1 MAAFDELPLG
11 PPVDCRFFLT
21 DVPTGGLN
29 EVSSEWVPLP
39 RALDA
44 SSVDMV
50 ECVRLVDGTDV
61 GDDFSVFATVKL
73 EVIVVVAGILSE
85 VAVVSTVPRNSAL

>member
-1 MAAFDELPLG
+1 
-11 PPVDCRFFLT
+11 
-21 DVPTGGLN
+21 
-29 EVSSEWVPLP
+29 
-39 RALDA
+39 
-44 SSVDMV
+44 
-50 ECVRLVDGTDV
+50 LVDGTDV